1 MAKATQFG
9 QRLWTQRKREKERER
24 QFWREEITKK
34 NEGKKKKS
42 NDVTNR
48 LGIRTKMVIF

>member
-1 MAKATQFG
+1 MAKATRFG
-9 QRLWTQRKREKERER
+9 QRLWTERKKEKERER
-24 QFWREEITKK
+24 RFWREEITKK
-34 NEGKKKKS
+34 NEGKKKS